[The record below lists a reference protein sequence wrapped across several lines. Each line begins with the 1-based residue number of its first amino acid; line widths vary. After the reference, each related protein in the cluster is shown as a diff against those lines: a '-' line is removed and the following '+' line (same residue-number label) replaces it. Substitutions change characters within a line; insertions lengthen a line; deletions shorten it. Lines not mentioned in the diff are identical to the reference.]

1 MKRIVCPA
9 CQAVYE
15 VPDGALPAGGRDV
28 QCSDCGHNWYQLSQ
42 GGEAPEAAPVPQ
54 PVPPVSVV
62 AGRIAA
68 DRFDF
73 GPAGDDLL
81 DDPELDLPP
90 PPPRRPI
97 DPEVLAVLK
106 AEAEHETRARAREMA
121 APMEHQPDLPLP
133 PPAPKSEL
141 RERLAR
147 LKAAEATGAGARWTT
162 GIDSPADPPEDRGAE
177 SGTGTALAGFP
188 PLPPLPEGV
197 SVDRPLRDRSRI
209 APSALEAPGVV
220 GNLPAAPRAQA
231 LTFWE
236 APEVRRGFRIGF
248 FLPVA
253 AVVAVLGLY
262 MAAPRLSAAL
272 PELAPT
278 LRPVIEGGAALQADI
293 AGAVRGFFAGSE
305 G

>member
-1 MKRIVCPA
+1 VKRIVCPA

-15 VPDGALPAGGRDV
+15 VPDGALPAGGD
-28 QCSDCGHNWYQLSQ
+28 GPAPA
-42 GGEAPEAAPVPQ
+42 GAPEAAPVPQ

-90 PPPRRPI
+90 PPPRRPIDPEPI